1 MKNIII
7 TLLFLIIVGVNIFEG
22 VKIYQLNKENERLNR
37 TIEYVEQSLYQS
49 ADGLVNQFFNDIET
63 DKTYSSENEL
73 KQSAVDN
80 VQTVFDNVKTAIN
93 KANDAN
99 NN

>member
-49 ADGLVNQFFNDIET
+49 ADGLVNQFFNDIAT